1 MFPRAPVSRTT
12 GLFAL
17 CLAAMLALAMI
28 RAGGHLMYTL
38 DDPYIHLAVAENLSR
53 GVYGINL
60 EEHSSPSSSAIYPF
74 LLAIGLWAGMGSA
87 AALAWNIIP
96 MAVAVYVFAACVQTH
111 ALPGPLRGWRGVALA
126 LLMLAPLNAVALP
139 LTGMEHALHVMV
151 SALIIA
157 GLIVLAQTGRAPW
170 WLVAAIMVNPL
181 IRFEGL
187 ALSGM
192 AALALMYA
200 GSWRVGLLAGAGAVA
215 GVAAFAGFLLWLGLP
230 PLPSSVLM
238 KSALAARATQATPET
253 AGQLLAVIGKT
264 NLSYGKAVLIALAVL
279 CAAALFTRDRAER
292 RKRIIVGGAATGA
305 LMGHLAAGDYGWFG
319 RYEVYAVTLGLMALA
334 YVWGPR
340 LRKLAPETAALIVGA
355 ALAACSL
362 QYARPVLLTP
372 AAAQNIY
379 DQQRQMGRFA
389 TDYFPHPVAVND
401 LGWVAYRND
410 AFVLDLWGLGSN
422 EVRRLRQA
430 NAFDRAAIARAAEER
445 GIVFAMVYDAW
456 FAKGLPDHWRRVAQL
471 RTDAVS
477 AAEPTVAFYLL
488 DPARAGEMAAA
499 LARFRETLPKGATLE
514 IDAPQP

>member
-1 MFPRAPVSRTT
+1 
-12 GLFAL
+12 
-17 CLAAMLALAMI
+17 
-28 RAGGHLMYTL
+28 
-38 DDPYIHLAVAENLSR
+38 
-53 GVYGINL
+53 
-60 EEHSSPSSSAIYPF
+60 
-74 LLAIGLWAGMGSA
+74 
-87 AALAWNIIP
+87 
-96 MAVAVYVFAACVQTH
+96 MAVAVYVFAACVQTQ
-111 ALPGPLRGWRGVALA
+111 AFAGEPRGWRSVALA
-126 LLMLAPLNAVALP
+126 LLALAPLNAVALP

-151 SALIIA
+151 SAIIIA

-187 ALSGM
+187 ALSGA

-200 GSWRVGLLAGAGAVA
+200 GSWRAGLVAGAGTVA

-238 KSALAARATQATPET
+238 KSALAARATHADARQRRPAP
-253 AGQLLAVIGKT
+253 GRCIGKT

-279 CAAALFTRDRAER
+279 CAAALFTRDRDER
-292 RKRIIVGGAATGA
+292 RKRIIVGGAAIVA
-305 LMGHLAAGDYGWFG
+305 LAGHLAAGDYGWFG

-340 LRKLAPETAALIVGA
+340 LRKLAPEKAALIVGA
-355 ALAACSL
+355 ALASSSL

-430 NAFDRAAIARAAEER
+430 NAFDKDAIARAAQER

-477 AAEPTVAFYLL
+477 AAEPTVAFYLI

-499 LARFRETLPKGATLE
+499 LARFRATLPKGATLE

>member
-1 MFPRAPVSRTT
+1 MLPLALPGRTT
-12 GLFAL
+12 GLFVV
-17 CLAAMLALAMI
+17 CLAGMLALSVY

-38 DDPYIHLAVAENLSR
+38 DDPYIHLAVAENLFR

-74 LLAIGLWAGMGSA
+74 LLALGLAAGLGSA
-87 AALAWNIIP
+87 AALILNIVP
-96 MAVAVYVFAACVQTH
+96 MAVAVYVFAACMQAH
-111 ALPGPLRGWRGVALA
+111 AFAGEPRGWRGAALA
-126 LLMLAPLNAVALP
+126 LLALAPLNAGALP

-151 SALIIA
+151 SAIIIA
-157 GLIVLAQTGRAPW
+157 GLIVVAQTGRAPW

-187 ALSGM
+187 ALSGA

-200 GSWRVGLLAGAGAVA
+200 GAWRAGLVAGAGAVA
-215 GVAAFAGFLLWLGLP
+215 GVAAFAGFLMWLGLP

-238 KSALAARATQATPET
+238 KSALAARATDAAPDS
-253 AGQLLAVIGKT
+253 AGLLLSLIGKT
-264 NLSYGKAVLIALAVL
+264 NFSYGKGVLIALTVL
-279 CAAALFTRDRAER
+279 CAAALFTRDRDER
-292 RKRIIVGGAATGA
+292 RKRMIVGGAAIIA
-305 LMGHLAAGDYGWFG
+305 LAGHLAAGDYGWFG

-340 LRKLAPETAALIVGA
+340 LRKLAPERAALMVGA
-355 ALAACSL
+355 ALAASSL

-372 AAAQNIY
+372 AASQNIY

-430 NAFDRAAIARAAEER
+430 NAFDRAAIARAAQER

-456 FAKGLPDHWRRVAQL
+456 FAKGLPDQWRRVAQL

-477 AAEPTVAFYLL
+477 AAEPTVAFYLI
-488 DPARAGEMAAA
+488 DPAKAGEMAAA
-499 LARFRETLPKGATLE
+499 LAMFRATLPKGATLE
-514 IDAPQP
+514 IDAP